1 KIASATAATK
11 SPFIRARQKP
21 APTRPDRTSDCC
33 LRALQ
38 VCWPSLGEAD
48 ARDVGDEIA
57 GRAGD
62 HLFTIVNSPDRRRS
76 ATPLAFLASRD
87 LSRAQPA
94 LSILGV
100 RGEGRR
106 SLAAE
111 APARSQ
117 RSFAPIGG
125 LTSARLPEAQRHV
138 RAVKVCLDAQDEAAA
153 KVEAVARKPMHL

>member
-111 APARSQ
+111 APKDRLPSPRTPRIDRA
-117 RSFAPIGG
+117 GW
-125 LTSARLPEAQRHV
+125 ARLRSRE
-138 RAVKVCLDAQDEAAA
+138 
-153 KVEAVARKPMHL
+153 ARKARGVADRLRSGLFTIVNK